1 LPVRPAI
8 LSLLFGLVLGRV
20 TAASP
25 PATQPFDTGMELL
38 RAGRYDDARGQF
50 EAAAQTDHKDSEARF
65 FLGVALNRLARP
77 AEALEQLEIAR
88 KMGNDNPDLPFETGW
103 AEVMLHDWA
112 RAVGQ
117 LQDYERGHPG
127 RGQTSEFLGRAY
139 LGLKQYSDARK
150 AFDRA
155 VALDPD
161 LKPTVDLYRAELAQA
176 AGNPGESVLAPR
188 LTLIAP
194 AASAAPVSAL
204 PERYGLLSPTPEV
217 LNQPLAL
224 AQPAAASA
232 AGPWR
237 LEASVGTGYD
247 SNARGLEAD
256 TETSINVPPANG
268 AASVFAQATVD
279 ASWHLVNTPAQ
290 RTWAGIDVFE
300 RAYARQEIHSD
311 FLEPALFLESEHEIA
326 RSLLASLRVSDTYTL
341 VDYTSFRNQVGAS
354 AAIDWDATSALRLE
368 GSYAYAHNLYLFPF
382 PRPEITTPGTSVE
395 TPGNYLDEDAEAHTL
410 TAVVYWTPPG
420 TQLKLRG
427 GYSHTWNFAQG
438 SDFDFHADGLL
449 TGLTAPI
456 PWGITAEIG
465 YAFTVEHYTHINE
478 ATMHVTPPRPA
489 RRHDSIDNLTV
500 RFTRPLGT
508 RLTAYLEFDYNLDAS
523 NLGFYHYQQ
532 SVIGTGVIW
541 RF

>member
-1 LPVRPAI
+1 
-8 LSLLFGLVLGRV
+8 
-20 TAASP
+20 
-25 PATQPFDTGMELL
+25 MELL
-38 RAGRYDDARGQF
+38 RVGHYDDASKEF
-50 EAAAQTDHKDSEARF
+50 AAALQADPKDSDARF

-77 AEALEQLEIAR
+77 AEALEQLQIAR
-88 KMGNDNPDLPFETGW
+88 KMGNENPDLPFETGW

-112 RAVGQ
+112 RAVGP
-117 LQDYERGHPG
+117 LLEYERDHPG

-139 LGLKQYSDARK
+139 LGRKQYVEAGQ

-176 AGNPGESVLAPR
+176 SGNSAQPVPTKELALVAPPSGA
-188 LTLIAP
+188 AP
-194 AASAAPVSAL
+194 ATGL
-204 PERYGLLSPTPEV
+204 PGRYGPLSATPGALTE
-217 LNQPLAL
+217 PLAL
-224 AQPAAASA
+224 LAKPVAASA

-237 LEASVGTGYD
+237 LDASVGTGYD

-256 TETSINVPPANG
+256 IETSINRPPANG
-268 AASVFAQATVD
+268 AASVFAQATLD
-279 ASWHLVNTPAQ
+279 ASYHFVDTPVQ

-326 RSLLASLRVSDTYTL
+326 RSLLASMRVSDTYTL

-354 AAIDWDATSALRLE
+354 AAIDWDATSAMRLE
-368 GSYAYAHNLYLFPF
+368 GSYAYAHNLYLFPY
-382 PRPEITTPGTSVE
+382 PRPPLPSPGTSVE
-395 TPGNYLDEDAEAHTL
+395 TPQNYLDEDAEAHTL

-427 GYSHTWNFAQG
+427 GYFHTWNFAQG
-438 SDFDFHADGLL
+438 SDFDFNADGLL
-449 TGLTAPI
+449 AGLTVPV

-465 YAFTVEHYTHINE
+465 FAFTVEHYIHVNV
-478 ATMHVTPPRPA
+478 ATTQTTPPRPV

-500 RFTRPLGT
+500 RFTRPLGP

-532 SVIGTGVIW
+532 SVIGTGLIW